1 MNVREIS
8 LRNTIPLVINS
19 YNQLYYVKNFID
31 TFRKNG
37 FNNIYVIDNCSTYPP
52 LLDYYNQLQEQ
63 RIATIFFYERN
74 LGPHY
79 FFVKKLY
86 RLLFEGCPFLYSDPD
101 LHYTVIAENFLSR
114 LFDISRHFGVF
125 KVGSALTLPDQ
136 SQIKKP
142 EHRFTIEG
150 VTYSLLEWESRF
162 WKETVDKDVYQAE
175 IDTTLHL
182 FNTEFY
188 DEKIHSLDL
197 ITGLRVA
204 GAGFEA
210 VHLPWFLWDPCPLE
224 ELEYYQRGAR
234 FSNWT

>member
-1 MNVREIS
+1 MNVREAS
-8 LRNTIPLVINS
+8 LRKTIPLVINS
-19 YNQLYYVKNFID
+19 YNQFYYLRNFID

-37 FNNIYVIDNCSTYPP
+37 FTNIYVIDNYSTYPP
-52 LLDYYNQLQEQ
+52 LLDYYKYLQEQ
-63 RIATIFFYERN
+63 KIATVFFYEYN
-74 LGPHY
+74 FGPHY

-86 RLLFEGCPFLYSDPD
+86 RALFEGCPFLYSDPD
-101 LHYTVIAENFLSR
+101 LHYTAIADNFLSR
-114 LFDISRHFGVF
+114 IFEISRTFKAF
-125 KVGSALTLPDQ
+125 KVGSALTLPDH
-136 SQIKKP
+136 SQMKNP
-142 EHRFTIEG
+142 QHRFNIGG

-162 WKETVDKDVYQAE
+162 WEEKVHEDVYIAQ

-188 DEKIHSLDL
+188 SEKIHSFDL

-204 GAGFEA
+204 GPGFEA
-210 VHLPWFLWDPCPLE
+210 VHLPWFLWDPCPSE